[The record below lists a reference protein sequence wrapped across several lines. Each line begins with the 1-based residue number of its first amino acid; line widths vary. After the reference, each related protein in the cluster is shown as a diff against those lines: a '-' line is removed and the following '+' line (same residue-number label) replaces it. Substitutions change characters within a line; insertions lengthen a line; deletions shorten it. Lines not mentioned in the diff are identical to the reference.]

1 MVGITYEEVKPH
13 LVVKPH
19 QVGDAIAF
27 YKQAFGA
34 EVVKKQT
41 VKKQHPT
48 GADKNVDH
56 AHLRFGQADI
66 LLVEETQELGSSVH
80 TASSL
85 HGTPVILHLDTN
97 DVDAA
102 FKKAVDAGAKV
113 SEAVADQSWGQRYG
127 KIIDPYGFVWS
138 LASSLHRTHA

>member
-19 QVGDAIAF
+19 QVADAIAF
-27 YKQAFGA
+27 YERAFGA

-48 GADKNVDH
+48 GADKSVDH

-66 LLVEETQELGSSVH
+66 LLVEETEELGSRYSIL
-80 TASSL
+80 TCIFQELADGRWSQ
-85 HGTPVILHLDTN
+85 ILHRCCGLI
-97 DVDAA
+97 
-102 FKKAVDAGAKV
+102 
-113 SEAVADQSWGQRYG
+113 R
-127 KIIDPYGFVWS
+127 
-138 LASSLHRTHA
+138 H